1 MQVVGAVVIGYIL
14 AQFLDFQFFTES
26 VPSDESEDDS
36 SQNPVLPDPNRKP
49 MPNTQESVWSND
61 DGLVHVWKI
70 GIHMGGGLMGGG
82 RYEYHYQIG
91 NESGTSFTRENTAG
105 RPGYSS
111 TSKITKYSTE
121 QEAIDAVLES
131 ENPPVTPPGGPE
143 VQPEPEEPE
152 DSPVIPPVSPPTGL
166 GPSQGSLGSLSTNAA
181 PQATS
186 ESVFSLRTGHKG
198 VF

>member
-36 SQNPVLPDPNRKP
+36 SQNPVIPD
-49 MPNTQESVWSND
+49 NTQESVWSND
-61 DGLVHVWKI
+61 DGLVHVWQI
-70 GIHMGGGLMGGG
+70 GVPMG
-82 RYEYHYQIG
+82 RNAVFEYHYQIG
-91 NESGTSFTRENTAG
+91 NASGTSFTREATADSYPNNT
-105 RPGYSS
+105 R
-111 TSKITKYSTE
+111 IVRFSTE

-131 ENPPVTPPGGPE
+131 ENPPATPPGGPE